1 MISSFLPRSAS
12 LSLALVF
19 LFLSS
24 LHAQEPWEDDL
35 KRYLDVVEL
44 SAPSGYKTHA
54 TPVAGAAATGEIAGP
69 AKIEVIACVESK
81 GTRFYATEESYQRW
95 IKTQAGLVWISCG
108 GTEVLPPMP
117 RLVSREPGIDPNS
130 GEDAL
135 IELYEDDYPVLPE
148 TRWPIPA
155 TDGRIHAFPAAV
167 LSSKPGP
174 DGRWLVDLQLFP
186 NGDATLAPY
195 PFTNPSFREM
205 GNGSAYTIQRLISRP
220 DRASVRLEID
230 LAKGQP
236 TTPPMEMIAPGMVFL
251 ASFQD
256 GALVRLSVGGDAWSE
271 GAPVSRLSTPVFKRD
286 EVLHFGFLATRI
298 TGETTT
304 SITVTPDLVAGADYT
319 KYSLIEAMGAPF
331 GEYDPGEFQTNWTL
345 HLESDLKT
353 RLLAPLY
360 DGRGAPGM
368 LELEGLDLDPVA
380 PAAGARAYTADQ
392 LAAFAG
398 LIPTGFEPGAVP
410 DGWNSIMQ
418 GKLGKVPAAQRG
430 PETEETGFEN

>member
-1 MISSFLPRSAS
+1 MISSFLLRSAF
-12 LSLALVF
+12 LSLALGF

-24 LHAQEPWEDDL
+24 LRAQELWEDDL

-54 TPVAGAAATGEIAGP
+54 APVAGAAATGEITGP
-69 AKIEVIACVESK
+69 AKVGVLGFVEAN
-81 GTRFYATEESYQRW
+81 GTRFYVTAESYNSW
-95 IKTQAGLVWISCG
+95 IKTQDLLVWISCG

-117 RLVSREPGIDPNS
+117 RLISREPGIDPNS

-135 IELYEDDYPVLPE
+135 IELYEDDYHVLPE

-155 TDGRIHAFPAAV
+155 TDGRIHTFPAAV

-195 PFTNPSFREM
+195 PFTSPSFREM
-205 GNGSAYTIQRLISRP
+205 GNGAAYTLQRLISRP
-220 DRASVRLEID
+220 DRASVLLGID
-230 LAKGQP
+230 LAKEQAS
-236 TTPPMEMIAPGMVFL
+236 TPPMEMIAPGMVFL
-251 ASFQD
+251 AAFKD
-256 GALVRLSVGGDAWSE
+256 GVLVRLSVGGDAWSE
-271 GAPVSRLSTPVFKRD
+271 GAPVSRLSAPVFKRD
-286 EVLHFGFLATRI
+286 EVLHFGFLATKI
-298 TGETTT
+298 TGEKTT
-304 SITVTPDLVAGADYT
+304 SITVVPDLVAGADYT

-331 GEYDPGEFQTNWTL
+331 GEYDPAEFQTNWTL

-380 PAAGARAYTADQ
+380 PAAGTTAYTAEQ
-392 LAAFAG
+392 LADFTAI
-398 LIPTGFEPGAVP
+398 IPAAFEPGAVP
-410 DGWNSIMQ
+410 EGWSSILQ
-418 GKLGKVPAAQRG
+418 GKLGKVPASQRG
-430 PETEETGFEN
+430 PESEATGFEN